1 MSSVSHA
8 KHGQIR
14 EICEIRVPLKPREI
28 RGLIKLVLSGGC
40 RDHLSMQ
47 LCMQKVLAMAV
58 RTVMMKLMM
67 VLMFSFFI
75 VVMGLMVTQSCG
87 GVMVH
92 NLVVGLMVTQSGEK
106 GYGGSEQVPVHDGVS
121 LVLAG
126 VITPVV
132 SWCDQP
138 GRSSEYP

>member
-1 MSSVSHA
+1 MSHA
-8 KHGQIR
+8 KHRQIR
-14 EICEIRVPLKPREI
+14 EICEIRVLLKTREI

-40 RDHLSMQ
+40 RDYLSMQ

-126 VITPVV
+126 GITPVV

>member
-1 MSSVSHA
+1 M
-8 KHGQIR
+8 
-14 EICEIRVPLKPREI
+14 
-28 RGLIKLVLSGGC
+28 VLSVGC

-75 VVMGLMVTQSCG
+75 VVVGFDGYTILWWGDGTQSCG
-87 GVMVH
+87 GM
-92 NLVVGLMVTQSGEK
+92 MVTQSGEK

-126 VITPVV
+126 GITPVV

-138 GRSSEYP
+138 GWSSEYP

>member
-14 EICEIRVPLKPREI
+14 EICEIRVLLKTREI

-75 VVMGLMVTQSCG
+75 VVVGLMVTQSCG

-106 GYGGSEQVPVHDGVS
+106 GYGGSEQVRVHDGVS

-126 VITPVV
+126 IVTPVV

-138 GRSSEYP
+138 GWSSEYP

>member
-1 MSSVSHA
+1 MKFV
-8 KHGQIR
+8 
-14 EICEIRVPLKPREI
+14 
-28 RGLIKLVLSGGC
+28 VLSVGG
-40 RDHLSMQ
+40 RGHWRMQ

-75 VVMGLMVTQSCG
+75 VMVGLMVIQSCG
-87 GVMVH
+87 GVM
-92 NLVVGLMVTQSGEK
+92 GTQSGEK

-126 VITPVV
+126 VISPVEFV
-132 SWCDQP
+132 VGPAWEVIGIP
-138 GRSSEYP
+138 MTAGTVH

>member
-1 MSSVSHA
+1 MSHA

-14 EICEIRVPLKPREI
+14 EICEIRGLLKNREI

-47 LCMQKVLAMAV
+47 LCIQKVLAMAV

-75 VVMGLMVTQSCG
+75 VVVGLMVTQSCG
-87 GVMVH
+87 GLH
-92 NLVVGLMVTQSGEK
+92 NLVEMMVTQSGEK
-106 GYGGSEQVPVHDGVS
+106 GYGRSEQVPVHDGVS

-126 VITPVV
+126 VVTLVEFVV
-132 SWCDQP
+132 
-138 GRSSEYP
+138 

>member
-1 MSSVSHA
+1 
-8 KHGQIR
+8 
-14 EICEIRVPLKPREI
+14 
-28 RGLIKLVLSGGC
+28 
-40 RDHLSMQ
+40 MQ

-75 VVMGLMVTQSCG
+75 V
-87 GVMVH
+87 
-92 NLVVGLMVTQSGEK
+92 VVGLMVTQSGEK

-126 VITPVV
+126 VVTPVV

-138 GRSSEYP
+138 GWSSEYP

>member
-1 MSSVSHA
+1 
-8 KHGQIR
+8 
-14 EICEIRVPLKPREI
+14 
-28 RGLIKLVLSGGC
+28 
-40 RDHLSMQ
+40 
-47 LCMQKVLAMAV
+47 MQKLLAMAV

-75 VVMGLMVTQSCG
+75 VTVGLMVTQSCG
-87 GVMVH
+87 GVM
-92 NLVVGLMVTQSGEK
+92 GTQSGEK

-126 VITPVV
+126 VISPGD
-132 SWCDQP
+132 SWCGQP

>member
-126 VITPVV
+126 GITPVEFV
-132 SWCDQP
+132 V
-138 GRSSEYP
+138 

>member
-1 MSSVSHA
+1 MSHA

-138 GRSSEYP
+138 GWSSEYP

>member
-1 MSSVSHA
+1 MSHA
-8 KHGQIR
+8 KHRQIR
-14 EICEIRVPLKPREI
+14 EICEIRVPLKTREI

-126 VITPVV
+126 VVTPVV
-132 SWCDQP
+132 SLCDQP
-138 GRSSEYP
+138 GWSSEYP

>member
-1 MSSVSHA
+1 MSHA
-8 KHGQIR
+8 KHRQIR
-14 EICEIRVPLKPREI
+14 EICEIRGLLKIREI

-40 RDHLSMQ
+40 WDHLSMQ

-75 VVMGLMVTQSCG
+75 VVVGLMVTQSCG
-87 GVMVH
+87 GLH
-92 NLVVGLMVTQSGEK
+92 NLVEMMVTQSGEK

-126 VITPVV
+126 VVTPVEFV
-132 SWCDQP
+132 V
-138 GRSSEYP
+138 

>member
-58 RTVMMKLMM
+58 RPVRMKLMM

-92 NLVVGLMVTQSGEK
+92 NLVVGLMVTQTGEK

-138 GRSSEYP
+138 GWSSEYP

>member
-1 MSSVSHA
+1 MSHA
-8 KHGQIR
+8 KHWQIR
-14 EICEIRVPLKPREI
+14 EICEIRVLLKTREI

-75 VVMGLMVTQSCG
+75 VVVGLMVTQSCG

-126 VITPVV
+126 VVTPVV

-138 GRSSEYP
+138 GWSSEYP

>member
-1 MSSVSHA
+1 M
-8 KHGQIR
+8 
-14 EICEIRVPLKPREI
+14 
-28 RGLIKLVLSGGC
+28 VLSGGC

-75 VVMGLMVTQSCG
+75 VVVGLMVTQSCG
-87 GVMVH
+87 GLH
-92 NLVVGLMVTQSGEK
+92 NLVEMMVTQSGEK
-106 GYGGSEQVPVHDGVS
+106 GYGRSEQVPVHDGVS

-126 VITPVV
+126 DITPVEFV
-132 SWCDQP
+132 V
-138 GRSSEYP
+138 

>member
-1 MSSVSHA
+1 MSHA
-8 KHGQIR
+8 KHRQIR

-28 RGLIKLVLSGGC
+28 CGLIKLVLSVRC

-138 GRSSEYP
+138 GWSSEYP

>member
-1 MSSVSHA
+1 MSHA

-14 EICEIRVPLKPREI
+14 EICEIRVLLKTREI

-75 VVMGLMVTQSCG
+75 VVVGLMVTQSCG

-126 VITPVV
+126 VVTPVV

-138 GRSSEYP
+138 GWSSEYP

>member
-1 MSSVSHA
+1 MSHA

-14 EICEIRVPLKPREI
+14 EICEIRVLLKTREI

-75 VVMGLMVTQSCG
+75 VV
-87 GVMVH
+87 
-92 NLVVGLMVTQSGEK
+92 VGLMVTQSGEK

-126 VITPVV
+126 VVTPVV
-132 SWCDQP
+132 SWCGQP
-138 GRSSEYP
+138 GWSSEYP

>member
-1 MSSVSHA
+1 M
-8 KHGQIR
+8 
-14 EICEIRVPLKPREI
+14 
-28 RGLIKLVLSGGC
+28 VLSVGC

-75 VVMGLMVTQSCG
+75 VVVGLMITQSCDG
-87 GVMVH
+87 GMVH

-126 VITPVV
+126 VVTPVEFV
-132 SWCDQP
+132 V
-138 GRSSEYP
+138 

>member
-1 MSSVSHA
+1 MSHA
-8 KHGQIR
+8 KHRQIR
-14 EICEIRVPLKPREI
+14 EICEIRVPLKTREI

-126 VITPVV
+126 VVTPVV

-138 GRSSEYP
+138 RWSSEYP

>member
-1 MSSVSHA
+1 MSHA
-8 KHGQIR
+8 KHRQIR

-28 RGLIKLVLSGGC
+28 RGLIKLVLSVGC

-87 GVMVH
+87 GVTVH
-92 NLVVGLMVTQSGEK
+92 NLVVGLLELSHRWFRGVTSL
-106 GYGGSEQVPVHDGVS
+106 GGHRNTPDCRDGPLAVAS
-121 LVLAG
+121 LFRLFEG
-126 VITPVV
+126 
-132 SWCDQP
+132 
-138 GRSSEYP
+138 

>member
-1 MSSVSHA
+1 MSHA
-8 KHGQIR
+8 KHRQIR
-14 EICEIRVPLKPREI
+14 EICEIRVLLKTREI

-75 VVMGLMVTQSCG
+75 VVVGLMVTQSCG

-126 VITPVV
+126 GITPVV

-138 GRSSEYP
+138 G

>member
-1 MSSVSHA
+1 MSHA
-8 KHGQIR
+8 KHRQIR

-28 RGLIKLVLSGGC
+28 RGLIKLVLSVGC

-126 VITPVV
+126 GITPVEFV
-132 SWCDQP
+132 V
-138 GRSSEYP
+138 